1 MKYGVTV
8 SVVQIGYIEVAA
20 NSEAEAKAKAEEAVS
35 EDKILFHE
43 TEVKECKIEGYF

>member
-8 SVVQIGYIEVAA
+8 TVTQIGYIEGEAD
-20 NSEAEAKAKAEEAVS
+20 SEAEAIAKAEEAVS
-35 EDKILFHE
+35 EDRVIYHE

>member
-8 SVVQIGYIEVAA
+8 TVVQIGYIEVAA

-35 EDKILFHE
+35 EDKILFHK

>member
-8 SVVQIGYIEVAA
+8 TVVQIGYIEVAA
-20 NSEAEAKAKAEEAVS
+20 NSETEAKAKAEEAVS